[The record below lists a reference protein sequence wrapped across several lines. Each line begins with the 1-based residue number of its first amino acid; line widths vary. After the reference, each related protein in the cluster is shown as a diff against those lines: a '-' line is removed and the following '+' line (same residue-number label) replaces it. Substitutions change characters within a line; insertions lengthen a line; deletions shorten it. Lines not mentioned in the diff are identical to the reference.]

1 MDYLKFEEKNMT
13 RINEQTHELT
23 DFEKNENPY
32 YSFKPQKYEDNQKDA
47 AAESVKRAEYE
58 NKLIGYA
65 LKNSAEFNLDVS
77 KRAKL
82 ESMRGRNLAQ
92 MLLNNQRYRKD
103 SDLMTKVKET
113 VEKVEIEI
121 QKPYAADVKKTPPK
135 YLARNRAL
143 TLENTIIIYQDA
155 IAACKNYLKGKN
167 PGSSKG
173 VERYNLVR
181 DKMSQLLD
189 ELNSINFA
197 KQMAFRGL
205 IGNEPKT
212 IRDLIVEATVY
223 CENHG
228 DVTKEQVQDYETRE
242 DRLKVY
248 SDHFSGLQHSDIRDM
263 NKDVKMFYDAIH
275 MTFVPDALINQY
287 GSNNKE
293 KKAVKQLLIGLRDT
307 LARFRDNTFAS
318 ASFVVGDYVVNLF
331 QKEDN
336 TLDFGFTYRETYA
349 GDTKVKFKTENLN
362 ITARQL
368 AHQMGVNMIENEKVF
383 GEDNTKKILR
393 GMKNDPNMKFLDR
406 NRSSELAKALLRT
419 RLGVANTDMTN
430 ISDEFL
436 IKLASDIESK
446 AVSTEDAVKKIKN
459 YEYIDRKGER
469 TERKK
474 EITEKESRIR
484 ELNIEAHY
492 DNFGSI
498 EEMDK
503 HYRELEKQ
511 ERKKKREEEKQRE
524 RLEKEKRKQAE
535 EEQKNQARQEQ
546 PKEQK
551 VQPQNQAQQEQPKE
565 QQVQPQNQVHQE
577 QPKEQVQPQNQIQV
591 EQPKEQ
597 QVQPV
602 NQVQVEQPKEQQV
615 QPQNQI
621 QDEQPKEQQVQPVNQ
636 VQNEQPKEQQ
646 VQPQNQIQ
654 QNQEQQNL
662 NQQNQEQ
669 QNLNQA
675 QQPQVQQAQPQDQ
688 VQVEF
693 PAEVIEYELSL
704 NKSYDDIYDE
714 NFKKE
719 QEITK
724 AYKDAVQ
731 KLEDDKKALEER
743 IANYNKEAEKSRNE
757 RDAVS
762 KKYLENKAKALE
774 NLENCIKTNVAFRIE
789 EDLENNLETLKER
802 YGNHKSELEKELAKR
817 KADIEKQVR
826 EEYSDYEQELQNSIN
841 LLLDDYDQQA
851 EKKLSALEEK
861 YQCRQAAEELVKI
874 EEAFREENLKYIGAI
889 NKNDADT
896 ERERSLIRKERDLLL
911 KWKDY
916 YKATASKNVSAPMGF
931 TALDSLGNEQKEVPL
946 NFGEWKIKRDQD
958 RIEEEARIKA
968 EEEKRE
974 YREKIL
980 NEYRELSG
988 DIREL
993 KENDFTKTTDIRVNG
1008 ADTLDL
1014 LRLRQLH
1021 EKDGTLKE
1029 LIDKSDVY
1037 DEVLDKKKQDKYE
1050 NDKKNNETK
1059 LKASEDQLK
1068 KLTDEVENL
1077 EAQIIRIR
1085 EDLDKNKEKADK
1097 ATEDGNLKMPDISA
1111 EMFEKVGSA
1120 IAMFEEADKLDRQ
1133 ELENE
1138 IAKIDE
1144 KQKQL
1149 EGKDAAK
1156 NYKEHADKRKKELTD
1171 QYYER
1176 AELRKRAMSAWDEES
1191 NYNVREKLILTESL
1205 KFNISDVK
1213 ARVEK
1218 GSLPENQ
1225 GRAEIDK
1232 LWKEF
1237 AIDLEEAN
1245 NSVKKNRSD
1254 KETKRL
1260 EDLSVLLGER
1270 LELEDA
1276 LNLAVKNKASKTAS
1290 ISEVKKSIKETK
1302 LEITN
1307 LNDYITQLAN
1317 TRKQRQER
1325 IKREEEENK
1334 KESLWGE
1341 EGDKLMEIITEV
1353 IYAQNTWDM
1362 DNEANPGMHLWNVLK
1377 KYSGRLIG
1385 YVTEPKK
1392 TKKIIADFVEKLPTQ
1407 ALDVE
1412 KDELIDQLSSWFDII
1427 TGMVDKEILKKRKE
1441 ATKRNRQRQL
1451 RKEAKKAEIEERKRL
1466 RAEENK
1472 RREEEEAKE
1481 DKKALEEYTER
1492 NFGYMGELEEAVA
1505 VEEYLKDKE
1514 KKEKEKKEK
1523 EANKSVF
1530 SKMWN
1535 FAFAGNDED
1544 EDDKPELDPRVAASP
1559 IAKLR
1564 IERDEARK
1572 KRLEE
1577 EAKQDKEWEK
1587 EIEDA
1592 GYDDQVKEDE
1602 WIFTDNKA
1610 FVLNVGMNKLFEEAE
1625 KDKDNEYV
1633 KKVADAQKNFEA
1645 TVHRT
1650 LRGMQDLMMEYVEDN
1665 IGDQSQEIP
1674 IEKVDYY
1681 KEKNISAKER
1691 HERIEKGSE
1700 QLSNMINNAM
1710 TGEQGEGQF
1719 LRNVLSSYFAKSSVI
1734 DLRSMLASALR
1745 NMKPADIP
1753 EDATKEEKMK
1763 ALSPFVGGMFKGAGP
1778 LLQKLLQGMPGS
1790 LIPEGLEDAFDDI
1803 KQNLADIP
1811 MPIVEAQLLSLI
1823 ERSDGQIRKI
1833 TITKSLGAAS
1843 VGQAFLCK
1851 VYTRGKE
1858 IPEEVVIKLLRP
1870 DVRNRMLRE
1879 KKIMEQCAK
1888 DAGKGMAKTYAGQM
1902 ERYLEELDLTI
1913 EARNC
1918 ELGKIY
1924 DSGNVTAMS
1933 VSRLANPTP
1942 NAMMVN
1948 RAEGDT
1954 VVGVLKKSKATR
1966 DELLGGF
1973 YKKDGNGRIMMKG
1986 DNPVLEIA
1994 PGTDIQSIKARLS
2007 EHLVV
2012 LQNQQELLC
2021 KMAQK
2026 WVTEAVFGEGYYHGD
2041 LHAGNIMLSDSHLT
2055 IIDFGNATKINEF
2068 QREKITLM
2076 LMAAAAGNGDG
2087 FMTGFEALLSE
2098 ESKTLLSEKRKEL
2111 QDIFNEV
2118 MKLGNYQS
2126 SAERIGAALVRA
2138 QKIGFELP
2146 PAIYGFQQCQL
2157 RVQNTINSFN
2167 NEIREVQNS
2176 IKLIESAQNATVFKI
2191 KQRFEQVASIDGV
2204 GSDNIRMT
2212 MLTDNDDDLAAL
2224 ITDTS
2229 TERREWVDDLFA
2241 GGFASINDFIK
2252 IEDEILFN
2260 TVLGDAGS
2268 IDMNYEQAA
2277 KRVMRRKEWYA
2288 PFEKFGLKMPEKK
2301 DAQKTKDDNNKILS
2315 ALTVEQKKELLKDL
2329 RDSMRTLDVVGA
2341 IKELRKAQD
2350 EGKDK
2355 AEIERLTKAAV
2366 ECIKRAKKNYHD
2378 IAYEVIDSALTYEL
2392 NERLEDYEL
2401 SEEDRQ
2407 IPERV
2412 RQFEELKKNLTDE
2425 KEEKLKRKSAYIDI
2439 TAIEKQT
2446 RDMLLNKKNIG
2457 QAERELKEIFND
2469 PQYGRRAEVAFKAY
2483 RSYIVKDDEKK
2494 KNADEKKI
2502 VVEEQ
2507 KKNVDEQK
2515 KTANEQ
2521 KRIAYEK
2528 GQKENEEKRLLDNL
2542 MEAIRMPLLLATGK
2556 KGDAKKEMR
2565 ADMSAPDNF
2574 VNVMSDV
2581 INEKWRQALKRVNIF
2596 KSVKYGINIQEDV
2609 EDRIFGTMDVI
2620 KMVIERIFG

>member
-1 MDYLKFEEKNMT
+1 
-13 RINEQTHELT
+13 
-23 DFEKNENPY
+23 
-32 YSFKPQKYEDNQKDA
+32 
-47 AAESVKRAEYE
+47 
-58 NKLIGYA
+58 
-65 LKNSAEFNLDVS
+65 
-77 KRAKL
+77 
-82 ESMRGRNLAQ
+82 
-92 MLLNNQRYRKD
+92 
-103 SDLMTKVKET
+103 
-113 VEKVEIEI
+113 
-121 QKPYAADVKKTPPK
+121 
-135 YLARNRAL
+135 
-143 TLENTIIIYQDA
+143 
-155 IAACKNYLKGKN
+155 
-167 PGSSKG
+167 
-173 VERYNLVR
+173 
-181 DKMSQLLD
+181 
-189 ELNSINFA
+189 
-197 KQMAFRGL
+197 
-205 IGNEPKT
+205 
-212 IRDLIVEATVY
+212 
-223 CENHG
+223 
-228 DVTKEQVQDYETRE
+228 
-242 DRLKVY
+242 
-248 SDHFSGLQHSDIRDM
+248 
-263 NKDVKMFYDAIH
+263 
-275 MTFVPDALINQY
+275 
-287 GSNNKE
+287 
-293 KKAVKQLLIGLRDT
+293 
-307 LARFRDNTFAS
+307 
-318 ASFVVGDYVVNLF
+318 
-331 QKEDN
+331 
-336 TLDFGFTYRETYA
+336 
-349 GDTKVKFKTENLN
+349 
-362 ITARQL
+362 
-368 AHQMGVNMIENEKVF
+368 
-383 GEDNTKKILR
+383 
-393 GMKNDPNMKFLDR
+393 
-406 NRSSELAKALLRT
+406 
-419 RLGVANTDMTN
+419 
-430 ISDEFL
+430 
-436 IKLASDIESK
+436 
-446 AVSTEDAVKKIKN
+446 
-459 YEYIDRKGER
+459 
-469 TERKK
+469 
-474 EITEKESRIR
+474 
-484 ELNIEAHY
+484 
-492 DNFGSI
+492 
-498 EEMDK
+498 
-503 HYRELEKQ
+503 
-511 ERKKKREEEKQRE
+511 
-524 RLEKEKRKQAE
+524 
-535 EEQKNQARQEQ
+535 
-546 PKEQK
+546 
-551 VQPQNQAQQEQPKE
+551 
-565 QQVQPQNQVHQE
+565 
-577 QPKEQVQPQNQIQV
+577 
-591 EQPKEQ
+591 
-597 QVQPV
+597 
-602 NQVQVEQPKEQQV
+602 
-615 QPQNQI
+615 
-621 QDEQPKEQQVQPVNQ
+621 
-636 VQNEQPKEQQ
+636 
-646 VQPQNQIQ
+646 
-654 QNQEQQNL
+654 
-662 NQQNQEQ
+662 
-669 QNLNQA
+669 
-675 QQPQVQQAQPQDQ
+675 
-688 VQVEF
+688 
-693 PAEVIEYELSL
+693 
-704 NKSYDDIYDE
+704 
-714 NFKKE
+714 
-719 QEITK
+719 
-724 AYKDAVQ
+724 
-731 KLEDDKKALEER
+731 
-743 IANYNKEAEKSRNE
+743 
-757 RDAVS
+757 
-762 KKYLENKAKALE
+762 
-774 NLENCIKTNVAFRIE
+774 
-789 EDLENNLETLKER
+789 
-802 YGNHKSELEKELAKR
+802 
-817 KADIEKQVR
+817 
-826 EEYSDYEQELQNSIN
+826 
-841 LLLDDYDQQA
+841 
-851 EKKLSALEEK
+851 
-861 YQCRQAAEELVKI
+861 
-874 EEAFREENLKYIGAI
+874 
-889 NKNDADT
+889 
-896 ERERSLIRKERDLLL
+896 
-911 KWKDY
+911 
-916 YKATASKNVSAPMGF
+916 MGF

-946 NFGEWKIKRDQD
+946 NFGEWKIKLDQE

-1014 LRLRQLH
+1014 LRIRQLH

-1085 EDLDKNKEKADK
+1085 EELEKNKEKADK

-1111 EMFEKVGSA
+1111 QMFEKVGSA
-1120 IAMFEEADKLDRQ
+1120 IEMFEEADKLDRQ

-1171 QYYER
+1171 QYNER

-1191 NYNVREKLILTESL
+1191 NFNVREKLILTESL

-1218 GSLPENQ
+1218 GSLTEKQ

-1260 EDLSVLLGER
+1260 ENLSALLGER
-1270 LELEDA
+1270 LKLEDA
-1276 LNLAVKNKASKTAS
+1276 LNLAVKDKASKTAS
-1290 ISEVKKSIKETK
+1290 ISEVKKSIKDTK
-1302 LEITN
+1302 LQITN
-1307 LNDYITQLAN
+1307 LNDYITQLAT
-1317 TRKQRQER
+1317 TRQKRQER

-1377 KYSGRLIG
+1377 KYSGKLIG

-1412 KDELIDQLSSWFDII
+1412 KDELIDQLSSWFDTI
-1427 TGMVDKEILKKRKE
+1427 TAMVDKEILKKRKE
-1441 ATKRNRQRQL
+1441 ATERNRQRQL

-1535 FAFAGNDED
+1535 FAFGGNDED
-1544 EDDKPELDPRVAASP
+1544 DEPLLDPAVAASP

-1610 FVLNVGMNKLFEEAE
+1610 FLLNAGMNKLFEEAE

-1633 KKVADAQKNFEA
+1633 KKVTDAQKNFET

-1674 IEKVDYY
+1674 IEKVEYY

-1710 TGEQGEGQF
+1710 AGEQGEGQF
-1719 LRNVLSSYFAKSSVI
+1719 LRNVLSSYFAKSSAI

-1745 NMKPADIP
+1745 NMKPSDIP
-1753 EDATKEEKMK
+1753 EDATREEKMK

-2007 EHLVV
+2007 EHLLV
-2012 LQNQQELLC
+2012 LRNQQELLC

-2167 NEIREVQNS
+2167 KEIMEVQNS

-2191 KQRFEQVASIDGV
+2191 KQRFEQVASTDSV

-2212 MLTDNDDDLAAL
+2212 MLTDDDDDLAAL

-2229 TERREWVDDLFA
+2229 TERRKWVDDLFA
-2241 GGFASINDFIK
+2241 GGFGSFNDFIK
-2252 IEDEILFN
+2252 LEDEILLN

-2277 KRVMRRKEWYA
+2277 KRVIRKKEWYA
-2288 PFEKFGLKMPEKK
+2288 PFEKFGIKMPEKK
-2301 DAQKTKDDNNKILS
+2301 DAAKTNEDNTKILE
-2315 ALTVEQKKELLKDL
+2315 ALTVEQKKEILKDL
-2329 RDSMRTLDVVGA
+2329 RDYMKPFDVVGA

-2446 RDMLLNKKNIG
+2446 RDMLLNKKNID

-2620 KMVIERIFG
+2620 KIVMERIFG

>member
-13 RINEQTHELT
+13 RINEHTRELT

-77 KRAKL
+77 KKAKL
-82 ESMRGRNLAQ
+82 DSMRGRNLAQ
-92 MLLNNQRYRKD
+92 MLLNNNRYRKD
-103 SDLMTKVKET
+103 SDLMFKVKEA
-113 VEKVEIEI
+113 VGKVELEI
-121 QKPYAADVKKTPPK
+121 QKPYAEDVKKNSPK

-143 TLENTIIIYQDA
+143 TLENTVILYQDA

-197 KQMAFRGL
+197 KQMAFRGF
-205 IGNEPKT
+205 IGKDPKT

-293 KKAVKQLLIGLRDT
+293 KKAVKQMLLGLRDT

-349 GDTKVKFKTENLN
+349 GETKVKFKTENLN

-492 DNFGSI
+492 ENFGSI

-511 ERKKKREEEKQRE
+511 ERKKKREEEKLKE
-524 RLEKEKRKQAE
+524 KLEKERLKQAQ
-535 EEQKNQARQEQ
+535 EEQKKAQQ
-546 PKEQK
+546 PK
-551 VQPQNQAQQEQPKE
+551 A
-565 QQVQPQNQVHQE
+565 
-577 QPKEQVQPQNQIQV
+577 EQVQPQNQQAQPQNQVQDEQHNEQQNLEQQNQV
-591 EQPKEQ
+591 EQP
-597 QVQPV
+597 
-602 NQVQVEQPKEQQV
+602 
-615 QPQNQI
+615 QNQ
-621 QDEQPKEQQVQPVNQ
+621 
-636 VQNEQPKEQQ
+636 
-646 VQPQNQIQ
+646 QI
-654 QNQEQQNL
+654 
-662 NQQNQEQ
+662 
-669 QNLNQA
+669 
-675 QQPQVQQAQPQDQ
+675 QPQVQQAQPQNQ
-688 VQVEF
+688 VQDEQHNEQQNLEQQNQVEQPQNQQIQPQIQQAQPQEQIQIEY

-757 RDAVS
+757 RDAVN

-774 NLENCIKTNVAFRIE
+774 NLEASIKATITFRVE
-789 EDLENNLETLKER
+789 DDLEQNLETLKER

-817 KADIEKQVR
+817 KTDIEKQVR
-826 EEYSDYEQELQNSIN
+826 EEYSDYEQQIQTSIN
-841 LLLDDYDQQA
+841 LLLDDYDQKA

-861 YQCRQAAEELVKI
+861 YQCRQATEELVKI
-874 EEAFREENLKYIGAI
+874 EEAFREENIKYIGAI

-1014 LRLRQLH
+1014 LRLRQIH

-1050 NDKKNNETK
+1050 QDKKNNETT

-1077 EAQIIRIR
+1077 EAQIVRIR
-1085 EDLDKNKEKADK
+1085 EDLEKNKEKADQ
-1097 ATEDGNLKMPDISA
+1097 ATKDGNLKMPDISA
-1111 EMFEKVGSA
+1111 QMFEKVGSA
-1120 IAMFEEADKLDRQ
+1120 VEMFEEADKLDRQ

-1171 QYYER
+1171 QYNER

-1191 NYNVREKLILTESL
+1191 NFNVREKLILTESL

-1237 AIDLEEAN
+1237 AIGLEEAN

-1254 KETKRL
+1254 KETKRM

-1270 LELEDA
+1270 IELEDA
-1276 LNLAVKNKASKTAS
+1276 LNLAVKDKASKTAS

-1307 LNDYITQLAN
+1307 LNDYITKLAN

-1377 KYSGRLIG
+1377 KYSGKLIG

-1412 KDELIDQLSSWFDII
+1412 KDELIDQLNSWFDAI
-1427 TGMVDKEILKKRKE
+1427 TGMVDREINKKRKE
-1441 ATKRNRQRQL
+1441 ATERNRQRQL

-1472 RREEEEAKE
+1472 KREEEEAKE

-1535 FAFAGNDED
+1535 FAFGGNDED
-1544 EDDKPELDPRVAASP
+1544 DEPLLDPAVAASP

-1610 FVLNVGMNKLFEEAE
+1610 FLLNAGMNKLFEEAE

-1633 KKVADAQKNFEA
+1633 KKVADAQKEFEA

-1674 IEKVDYY
+1674 IEKVEYY
-1681 KEKNISAKER
+1681 KEKNISAKVR
-1691 HERIEKGSE
+1691 HERIEKGAE

-1710 TGEQGEGQF
+1710 AGEQGEGQF

-2007 EHLVV
+2007 KHLVV

-2098 ESKTLLSEKRKEL
+2098 ESKTLLTEKRKEL

-2229 TERREWVDDLFA
+2229 TERREWVDDLFV
-2241 GGFASINDFIK
+2241 GGFGSFNDFIRL
-2252 IEDEILFN
+2252 EDEILLN
-2260 TVLGDAGS
+2260 TVMGNAGS
-2268 IDMNYEQAA
+2268 IDMDYEQAA
-2277 KRVMRRKEWYA
+2277 KRVMRKKEWYA
-2288 PFEKFGLKMPEKK
+2288 PFEKFGMKMPEKNN
-2301 DAQKTKDDNNKILS
+2301 AEKTKDDNAKILES
-2315 ALTVEQKKELLKDL
+2315 LTVEQKKEILKDL
-2329 RDSMRTLDVVGA
+2329 RDSMRPLDVVGA

-2446 RDMLLNKKNIG
+2446 RDMLLNRKNID

-2521 KRIAYEK
+2521 KRIDYEK

-2565 ADMSAPDNF
+2565 ADMSAPNNF

-2609 EDRIFGTMDVI
+2609 EDRIFGTTDVI